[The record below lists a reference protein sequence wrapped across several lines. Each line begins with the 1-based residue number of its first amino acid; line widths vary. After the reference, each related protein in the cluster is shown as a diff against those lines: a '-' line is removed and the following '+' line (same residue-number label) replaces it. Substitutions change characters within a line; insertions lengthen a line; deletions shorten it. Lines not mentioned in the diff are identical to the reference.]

1 MRYIISEVY
10 IMAKQA
16 DNTWIE
22 LVNLR
27 KTRGLNQ
34 TQMAKIFGVS
44 TVTYA
49 RWETRVF
56 SPDYKTLVKIADYFD
71 VSTDYLLQRPTPH
84 QLTSVDCEN
93 LRAAVDVITDILD
106 RPDIDP
112 SLLEKHPSNK

>member
-1 MRYIISEVY
+1 MPKHS
-10 IMAKQA
+10 

-27 KTRGLNQ
+27 KTMGLNQ
-34 TQMAKIFGVS
+34 AQAAKVFGVS

-56 SPDYKTLVKIADYFD
+56 SPDYETLVKIADYFD
-71 VSTDYLLQRPTPH
+71 VSTDYLLRRPTPG
-84 QLTSVDCEN
+84 QLTSVDKEN
-93 LRAAVDVITDILD
+93 LKAAADMINDILT

-112 SLLEKHPSNK
+112 SLLEKHPRNK